1 MIIEVKKE
9 LSSGWEKIQI
19 AEGSKIEDIY
29 KLYKEELPYV
39 VLCANRNNVIED
51 LNHPVM
57 DGDRIE
63 LMDGR
68 HKAANLI
75 YQYTLS
81 MIYIKAVNDVLGK
94 VKVDMENTLNKGV
107 FTEIRSKKPVTEAQ
121 VRAIEDR
128 MRQIVEADLPITK
141 ELVSR
146 ERGLEIMKEEGMVEK
161 LQLLSNHLDVKDI
174 KFYSL
179 DGYREFF
186 YGYMA
191 PSTGY
196 IQVFELKKYRRGVLL
211 RFPES
216 SNPDRLP
223 EYIDQTKLYEAFGE
237 QSSWAKTQG
246 IYYVTDLN
254 KKIDEGRERDLILL
268 SEALHEKRIAEIAE
282 MIKKEK
288 KRIIL
293 IAGPS
298 SSGKTTFAKRLCVQ
312 MYVAGLKPIYMGT
325 DDYFVEREETPV
337 DENGEKNFEDLE
349 AIDIELFNEH
359 MNGLL
364 RGEKV
369 DIPTFDFM
377 TGHKVFGNR
386 IIQATDNQPIVIEG
400 IHALNE
406 KLTEQIPKDVKFKI
420 YISPLTQLTIDEHN
434 KVSSTDQRMLRR
446 IVRDN
451 LYRGHDAQSTIR
463 DWPKV
468 RAGEHKNIFPFTN
481 EADVLFNSV
490 HIYEISVLKK
500 YAEPLLK
507 AIKEDEPE
515 FPEAVRMLKFLRFF
529 RTIENDSLIV
539 NNSIIREFIG
549 GSVFVK

>member
-237 QSSWAKTQG
+237 QSNWAKTQG

>member
-1 MIIEVKKE
+1 MNIRLKKE
-9 LSSGWEKIQI
+9 LNSEWESVQVKDG
-19 AEGSKIEDIY
+19 ARLEDIY
-29 KLYKEELPYV
+29 LMFKDELPHV
-39 VLCANRNNVIED
+39 VLCAKQNNVIED
-51 LNHPVM
+51 LNHPVK
-57 DGDRIE
+57 DGDEIE

-68 HKAANLI
+68 GKAANLI

-81 MIYIKAVNDVLGK
+81 MIYVKAVNDVLGK
-94 VKVDMENTLNKGV
+94 VKVDLENTLNKGV
-107 FTEIRSKKPVTEAQ
+107 FTEIRSKEPVTEEQ
-121 VRAIEDR
+121 VRAIEAR
-128 MRQIVEADLPITK
+128 MREIVEADLPITK

-146 ERGLEIMKEEGMVEK
+146 ERGLEIMKEEGMEEK
-161 LQLLSNHLDVKDI
+161 LQLLSDHLDVKDI

-186 YGYMA
+186 YGYLA

-196 IQVFELKKYRRGVLL
+196 IRVFELRKYRRGVLL

-216 SNPDRLP
+216 SNPDELP

-254 KKIDEGRERDLILL
+254 KRLEEGRARDLILL

-325 DDYFVEREETPV
+325 DDYFVEREETPL
-337 DENGEKNFEDLE
+337 DENGEKNYEDIE
-349 AIDIELFNEH
+349 AIDIELFNQN

-377 TGHKVFGNR
+377 TGHKVFGKR
-386 IIQATDNQPIVIEG
+386 IIQASANQPIVIEG
-400 IHALNE
+400 IHALND
-406 KLTEQIPKDVKFKI
+406 KLTEQIDKDVKFKI

-481 EADVLFNSV
+481 DADVLFNSV

-515 FPEAVRMLKFLRFF
+515 YPEAVRMLKFLRFF

-549 GSVFVK
+549 GSIFLE